1 MNKVY
6 ILDAIRT
13 PIANFGGAVK
23 SKTAVE
29 LGTLLVQEM
38 IKRNKLENKLIDG
51 VIMGN
56 VLGAGL
62 GQNPA
67 RQCALKAGLDWS
79 IPAYTVNKV
88 CGSSLKAIDVACR
101 DIIGGFGKIYISGGI
116 ESMSNAPYLL
126 NGARWGYKLGDSTV
140 IDEIILDGLTCPYNN
155 VHMGNLVD
163 KLAEEFGISR
173 NAQDEFSL
181 NSHIKAMEAIKK
193 RRFETEIIPIE
204 IVDKKGNKTKFEVDE
219 HPRSDTC
226 LEILSK
232 LKPIFSNKGTITAG
246 NSSSLND
253 GSAVLL
259 IASDSITEKYNLKPL
274 AEIIA
279 VSEVGTDPKYF
290 GIAPVEAI
298 NKVLNASGLDI
309 KDIGLIELNE
319 AFAAQSLA
327 VINKLKLDAA
337 IVNVNGGAI
346 ALGHPIGASG
356 ARIIVTLVHEM
367 IKRSLTYGLVSLC
380 IGSGEAMAI
389 ILKR

>member
-6 ILDAIRT
+6 IMDAVRT

-23 SKTAVE
+23 SKTAIE
-29 LGTLLVQEM
+29 LGTLLVQE
-38 IKRNKLENKLIDG
+38 IVKRNKLDNKSIDG

-56 VLGAGL
+56 VLQAGL

-67 RQCALKAGLDWS
+67 RQCALKAGLDRS
-79 IPAYTVNKV
+79 IPAFTVNKV
-88 CGSSLKAIDVACR
+88 CGSSLKAVDIAFR
-101 DIIGGFGKIYISGGI
+101 DIAGGFGKIYISGGI

-126 NGARWGYKLGDSTV
+126 SGARWGYKLGDSVV

-155 VHMGNLVD
+155 LHMGNLVD
-163 KLAEEFGISR
+163 TLGEEFGILR

-193 RRFETEIIPIE
+193 GRFAAEIIPVE
-204 IVDKKGNKTKFEVDE
+204 IADKKGNITKFEVDE
-219 HPRSDTC
+219 HPRSDTS
-226 LEILSK
+226 LESLSK
-232 LKPIFSNKGTITAG
+232 LKPIFSSKGTITAG

-253 GSAVLL
+253 GSAALL

-274 AEIIA
+274 AEIVA
-279 VSEVGTDPKYF
+279 VSEIGTDPKYF
-290 GIAPVEAI
+290 GVAPVEAI
-298 NKVLNASGLDI
+298 NKVLDISGLDI

-327 VINKLKLDAA
+327 VINKLKLDTA

-367 IKRSLTYGLVSLC
+367 IKRNLTYGLASIC